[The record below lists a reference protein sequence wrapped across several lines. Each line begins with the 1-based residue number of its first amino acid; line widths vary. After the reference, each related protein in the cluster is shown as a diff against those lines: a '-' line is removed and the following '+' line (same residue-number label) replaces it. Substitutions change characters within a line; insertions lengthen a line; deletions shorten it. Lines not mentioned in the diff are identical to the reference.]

1 MSSPANPAL
10 PSSGPG
16 VRAGFSKGHAAVLAT
31 VAIWSL
37 PSLFQFYL
45 NRFYDPWAQN
55 FYRYLAAWLTI
66 LPFFFLLRH
75 RQTTIDRAAIIACL
89 WPCLPNVVHQV
100 TQVMALYYM
109 GPGVYAV

>member
-1 MSSPANPAL
+1 MRPASQPQ
-10 PSSGPG
+10 
-16 VRAGFSKGHAAVLAT
+16 FSKGYAAVMAT
-31 VAIWSL
+31 IAIWSL

-55 FYRYLAAWLTI
+55 FYRYFVAWLTV
-66 LPFFFLLRH
+66 LRFLFLTR
-75 RQTTIDRAAIIACL
+75 RSGGAQIDRASMLACL

-109 GPGVYAV
+109 